1 MGPTLPYFSK
11 WSRRQVQG
19 AMDNGL
25 LHSLYVKNLSETW
38 KPTDIYRIMSKYRE
52 AVDVYVPNKRTRSGK
67 RFGFVRFRG
76 ILDLQRLLSD
86 VNRVHVEE
94 GVVRASVARL
104 RNRGPSP
111 VAMKEQQQAHRVIGA
126 STKVLPGGTYA
137 NVVLGRGDDRKS
149 GSHLRESQKRAE
161 GKSFIPSTDVNCWLA
176 RCAVGIVRD
185 PLKMESVYLLWK
197 LHDMT
202 DVVVEDMGGDSV
214 LVCFSS
220 KDSMLAFSQRPP
232 DWVSLWF
239 RSFAPW
245 KQGDRTNNR
254 RCWVTVRGVPL
265 NAWCQEFFEM
275 VGSKVGRF
283 LRVDSET
290 VQRQRLGVA

>member
-1 MGPTLPYFSK
+1 MGATLPYFSK

-25 LHSLYVKNLSETW
+25 LHSLYVENLSETW
-38 KPTDIYRIMSKYRE
+38 KPTDIYRIMSKYGE
-52 AVDVYVPNKRTRSGK
+52 VVDVYVPNKRTRSGK

-76 ILDLQRLLSD
+76 IRDLQRLLSD
-86 VNRVHVEE
+86 VNRVHEE
-94 GVVRASVARL
+94 VGVVRASVARL

-111 VAMKEQQQAHRVIGA
+111 VAMKEQQQAHRVTDA

-161 GKSFIPSTDVNCWLA
+161 GK
-176 RCAVGIVRD
+176 
-185 PLKMESVYLLWK
+185 MESVYLLWK

-214 LVCFSS
+214 LVCFFL
-220 KDSMLAFSQRPP
+220 KDSMLVFSQRPP

-239 RSFAPW
+239 RSFASW

-283 LRVDSET
+283 LRVDTET
-290 VQRQRLGVA
+290 V